1 MDDVNAPVFAQAKL
15 EYSKQ
20 LKDILVPRMFDGM
33 FDIYEKSK
41 EENNYNE
48 FDDNIVKLFRKKI
61 EMIPKWNID
70 IIEEEMN
77 NIIKISKC
85 DWLDDL
91 ITAVF
96 ISHTK
101 ILLSISSNKDNKK
114 INLTIPIVS
123 NFIHKCYINFGR
135 EIWKNPYLFNENIIS
150 SEYQKNIK
158 IIEGLISDSIDITI
172 RKLLP
177 VKEILKEHLE
187 SNDLHKNSNK
197 DREIL
202 NNHDLEELKLRKLR
216 KELLNEIENKY
227 NETDTIDEEESVDQN
242 IKYFDDNIDENI
254 IKKNTNGLEINN
266 ILDDTI
272 VNNNNKEKLYDNPN
286 IIDNDKNNDLV
297 SVEEKLNGYKNII
310 NNEKFKNDI
319 LNDNLNDNFS
329 NRNELIENNK
339 LSETNI
345 EPELIENNKLQETN
359 IEPELIETNKEPELI
374 ENNKEPKLIENNKEP
389 ELIENNNTLNLL
401 TNKIENNKNIKVLE
415 KTDVIDNDDSMTVDN
430 FMDDINNMLGDSKE
444 YNLF

>member
-242 IKYFDDNIDENI
+242 IKYFDDNIDENMI
-254 IKKNTNGLEINN
+254 RQNTDGLIINN
-266 ILDDTI
+266 ILDDKKT
-272 VNNNNKEKLYDNPN
+272 NEDTYDNPN
-286 IIDNDKNNDLV
+286 IVNRDIGDFV
-297 SVEEKLNGYKNII
+297 SVEEKLNGYKKILNG
-310 NNEKFKNDI
+310 NNKI
-319 LNDNLNDNFS
+319 PLNDNKSNTIDDIFNDIKSEPITINEIYHNDN
-329 NRNELIENNK
+329 NEEKKIENILEDNT
-339 LSETNI
+339 EPQQI
-345 EPELIENNKLQETN
+345 EDNTEPQQIEDNTEQLNS
-359 IEPELIETNKEPELI
+359 
-374 ENNKEPKLIENNKEP
+374 
-389 ELIENNNTLNLL
+389 NTLNLL
-401 TNKIENNKNIKVLE
+401 TDKIENNEKNIKIIEEVTHT
-415 KTDVIDNDDSMTVDN
+415 KIDNDDTMTVDN
-430 FMDDINNMLGDSKE
+430 FMDDINGMIKDKE
-444 YNLF
+444 YNLFNDATEII

>member
-339 LSETNI
+339 LQETNI

-359 IEPELIETNKEPELI
+359 IEPELIENNKEPELI
-374 ENNKEPKLIENNKEP
+374 ENNKEPELIENNKEP

>member
-339 LSETNI
+339 LQETNI

-359 IEPELIETNKEPELI
+359 IEPE
-374 ENNKEPKLIENNKEP
+374 LIENNKEP